1 MSRRFHLDLLVGRRV
16 YDSEGRKLG
25 RVDEIRLVRES
36 NRYEVE
42 GLLIG
47 VNGLAER
54 LGVARL
60 LEQIEKRFDFRTWR
74 TEDHI
79 IYWEQIDSLDE
90 KAVRLTVPRSE
101 VHTISPDEPSR
112 GNG

>member
-1 MSRRFHLDLLVGRRV
+1 MSQRLQLDLLVGRRV

-25 RVDEIRLVRES
+25 RVDEILLVREGD
-36 NRYEVE
+36 RYEVE

-54 LGVARL
+54 LGVARPL
-60 LEQIEKRFDFRTWR
+60 KRIEKRLDLRTWR
-74 TEDHI
+74 TTDHV

-90 KAVRLTVPRSE
+90 KAVRLAVPRREIQTVP
-101 VHTISPDEPSR
+101 PDESSR
-112 GNG
+112 G

>member
-1 MSRRFHLDLLVGRRV
+1 MTGCLQLELLVGRRV
-16 YDSEGRKLG
+16 YDSEGRELG
-25 RVDEIRLVRES
+25 RVDEIRLVREGD
-36 NRYEVE
+36 RYEVE

-54 LGVARL
+54 LGVARP
-60 LEQIEKRFDFRTWR
+60 LERIEKRLGLRTWR
-74 TEDHI
+74 TQDHI

-101 VHTISPDEPSR
+101 VHAISPDEPSR

>member
-1 MSRRFHLDLLVGRRV
+1 MTGCLQLELLVGRRV
-16 YDSEGRKLG
+16 YDSEGRELG
-25 RVDEIRLVRES
+25 RVDEIRLVREGD
-36 NRYEVE
+36 RYEVE

-54 LGVARL
+54 LGVARP
-60 LEQIEKRFDFRTWR
+60 LERIEQRLDLRTWH

-101 VHTISPDEPSR
+101 VHTIPPEEPFR

>member
-1 MSRRFHLDLLVGRRV
+1 MRGRFQLDLLVGRRV
-16 YDSEGRKLG
+16 YDY
-25 RVDEIRLVRES
+25 RLVREG

-54 LGVARL
+54 LGVAGP
-60 LEQIEKRFDFRTWR
+60 LERAEKRLNLRTWH

-90 KAVRLTVPRSE
+90 KAVRLAVSRSE
-101 VHTISPDEPSR
+101 VQTVPPDEP
-112 GNG
+112 

>member
-25 RVDEIRLVRES
+25 RVDEIRLVREG

-54 LGVARL
+54 LGVARP
-60 LEQIEKRFDFRTWR
+60 LERIEKRLGLRTWR

-79 IYWEQIDSLDE
+79 IYWEQIDSLEE
-90 KAVRLTVPRSE
+90 KAVRLAVPRSE
-101 VHTISPDEPSR
+101 VQTVSPEEPSR
-112 GNG
+112 SHE